1 MRTDRRSFLRG
12 AVAAASAV
20 SATRLDARQ
29 QHVHPSP
36 PPAPATPARETPP
49 SPSLPGV
56 SRVETPDLPTLGWQ
70 MSGRVKEFHLTAAPV
85 RTEFMT
91 GRPVD
96 AWGFNGSM
104 PGPTIEITQGDRVR
118 IFVKNGLPEPFSMHW
133 HGLEVPIDM
142 DGTPGIS
149 QEAIPPGGAFTY
161 EFTIDQHGTFFY
173 HSHMAMQELMGLI
186 GLFIVQPK
194 VADTPRIDRDFGL
207 IWQGWSLLPNNTI
220 PNTMAM
226 EFNWLTIN
234 GKSGPATTPL
244 IVRRGERVRI
254 RNVNLSMD
262 HHPLH
267 LHGNTFHV
275 TGTEAGRIPQSA
287 WVPGNTVLVGVAQAR
302 DIEFVASR
310 EGDWMLHCHLPH
322 HMVNNMVAMAGP
334 MMHGPSATPPRPPGR
349 LGEPDP
355 ALVRGF
361 PQDMTMDV
369 GEMPAKP
376 ELHGLPNGWT
386 AGMMGMMTL
395 VRVLSPE
402 MFGHID
408 AMRAAAR
415 GRA

>member
-1 MRTDRRSFLRG
+1 MRTNRRSFLRG
-12 AVAAASAV
+12 AIAAASAA
-20 SATRLDARQ
+20 SAARLDAGQ

-36 PPAPATPARETPP
+36 PAAPATPSRETLPP
-49 SPSLPGV
+49 RSLPGV

-70 MSGRVKEFHLTAAPV
+70 MSGGVKEFHLTAAPV

-96 AWGFNGSM
+96 AWGFNGLM

-118 IFVKNGLPEPFSMHW
+118 IVVKNGLPEPFSMHW

-149 QEAIPPGGAFTY
+149 QEAIPPGGSFTY

-186 GLFIVQPK
+186 GLFIVQPR
-194 VADTPRIDRDFGL
+194 VADMPRIDRDFGL

-334 MMHGPSATPPRPPGR
+334 MMHGPSPTPPRPPGR
-349 LGEPDP
+349 FGEPDP
-355 ALVRGF
+355 TLVPGF
-361 PQDMTMDV
+361 PQDMTMDMT
-369 GEMPAKP
+369 EMPAKP

>member
-1 MRTDRRSFLRG
+1 MRTNRRSFLRG

-20 SATRLDARQ
+20 SATRLDAGQ

-36 PPAPATPARETPP
+36 PPAPATPTRETPP

-70 MSGRVKEFHLTAAPV
+70 VSGRVKEFHLTAAPV
-85 RTEFMT
+85 RTEFLT

-118 IFVKNGLPEPFSMHW
+118 IFVKNELPEPFSMHW

-149 QEAIPPGGAFTY
+149 QEAIPPGGSFTY

-173 HSHMAMQELMGLI
+173 HSHMAMQE
-186 GLFIVQPK
+186 
-194 VADTPRIDRDFGL
+194 
-207 IWQGWSLLPNNTI
+207 LLPNNTI

-244 IVRRGERVRI
+244 VVRRGERVRI

-322 HMVNNMVAMAGP
+322 HMVNNMVVMAGP
-334 MMHGPSATPPRPPGR
+334 MMHGPSPTPPRPPGR
-349 LGEPDP
+349 PGEPDP
-355 ALVRGF
+355 TLVPGF
-361 PQDMTMDV
+361 PQDMAMDV

-376 ELHGLPNGWT
+376 ELHGLPKGWT
-386 AGMMGMMTL
+386 AAMMGMMTL

-402 MFGHID
+402 MFGHVD

-415 GRA
+415 GRAQ

>member
-1 MRTDRRSFLRG
+1 
-12 AVAAASAV
+12 
-20 SATRLDARQ
+20 
-29 QHVHPSP
+29 
-36 PPAPATPARETPP
+36 
-49 SPSLPGV
+49 
-56 SRVETPDLPTLGWQ
+56 
-70 MSGRVKEFHLTAAPV
+70 
-85 RTEFMT
+85 
-91 GRPVD
+91 
-96 AWGFNGSM
+96 
-104 PGPTIEITQGDRVR
+104 
-118 IFVKNGLPEPFSMHW
+118 
-133 HGLEVPIDM
+133 
-142 DGTPGIS
+142 
-149 QEAIPPGGAFTY
+149 
-161 EFTIDQHGTFFY
+161 
-173 HSHMAMQELMGLI
+173 MQELMGLI
-186 GLFIVQPK
+186 GLFIVQPR
-194 VADTPRIDRDFGL
+194 VADSPRLDRDFGL

-334 MMHGPSATPPRPPGR
+334 MMHGPSVTPPRPPGR

-355 ALVRGF
+355 TLVRGF

-408 AMRAAAR
+408 DMRAAAR
-415 GRA
+415 EKA